1 MRGIE
6 TTKCQFFL
14 SRQPNDM
21 ISRRRKVSL
30 FLIFTIAFL
39 TTVLLLDGFEVIDM
53 CDFLQVDLDKS
64 ERLFRYYE
72 EGHDVCLEV

>member
-1 MRGIE
+1 MSILFVSAG
-6 TTKCQFFL
+6 
-14 SRQPNDM
+14 NDM